1 MKYRVK
7 EICKSKGLRME
18 DLAQKLGI
26 TRNALT
32 NSLARNI
39 TISNLERIASAL
51 NVSITELFDIPSNTS
66 FACPKCGAELRICA
80 DTKTTDIDN

>member
-26 TRNALT
+26 TQSALSHSLLRNT
-32 NSLARNI
+32 
-39 TISNLERIASAL
+39 TIDNLERIADVLQVSVADLFEMPQSDNFSPAL
-51 NVSITELFDIPSNTS
+51 V
-66 FACPKCGAELRICA
+66 CPHCGKPLCIAA
-80 DTKTTDIDN
+80 S